1 MSWIDIVILGI
12 LALFLGA
19 YLVVWFVYPIPA
31 PSSPPASP
39 PDVPERQLA
48 TNTVLEAV
56 KAGLTVGGIVF
67 PILVTL
73 QSLALATGTGSTG
86 ILLSPVAIPSIRFT
100 TVLIGLSL
108 IAGVWNISRLPGK
121 VSKPELLTYDKWTGF
136 LGAIQLYTFAAGA
149 LRVLFFLV
157 FSL

>member
-1 MSWIDIVILGI
+1 MSWVDIVILAI

-31 PSSPPASP
+31 PSSPP
-39 PDVPERQLA
+39 DVPERQLA
-48 TNTVLEAV
+48 TNTVLEAC

-73 QSLALATGTGSTG
+73 QSLALATGTGNTG
-86 ILLSPVAIPSIRFT
+86 VFLSPAAIPSIRFT

-136 LGAIQLYTFAAGA
+136 FGAMQLYTFAAGA
-149 LRVLFFLV
+149 LRILFFLV
-157 FSL
+157 FAL